1 MILKTNL
8 SKSKTELYKRLLK
21 FIFGTYKRNLFK
33 ILHIMTNDP
42 INIRHDHPCCILIS
56 GSIQMSAH
64 KILVTKL
71 RTFLIRRGIF
81 IKVNHINI
89 LENISH
95 SAYYLIISFI
105 CIFLSRTCYYKY
117 FCIRLY
123 TLQTLYD
130 TCIATCI
137 SLSIFC
143 IIVLINVCFYISYRM
158 LPICIIH
165 P

>member
-1 MILKTNL
+1 M
-8 SKSKTELYKRLLK
+8 
-21 FIFGTYKRNLFK
+21 
-33 ILHIMTNDP
+33 
-42 INIRHDHPCCILIS
+42 
-56 GSIQMSAH
+56 
-64 KILVTKL
+64 VTKL
-71 RTFLIRRGIF
+71 RTFLIRRGMF

-117 FCIRLY
+117 FSIRLY

-130 TCIATCI
+130 TSIATCI

-143 IIVLINVCFYISYRM
+143 IIVLINVLLM
-158 LPICIIH
+158 AA
-165 P
+165 